1 MGFNNGSERKKFEAQ
16 WSRLRVEYAA
26 CGMDESMMITMYEFD
41 WQTFNS
47 DRRYAEHTQTFS
59 RQEFS
64 DDGDGTSEDRSPL
77 LMKFLDPLSAEAGD
91 TYQPK
96 GINWVEE
103 IESENL
109 WEGVS
114 KLSDSDRKLLTLYVF
129 YGYSI
134 TEIARMQGV
143 TRPAVSKRLIRVKR
157 FLKKFFS
164 RVTN

>member
-1 MGFNNGSERKKFEAQ
+1 
-16 WSRLRVEYAA
+16 
-26 CGMDESMMITMYEFD
+26 
-41 WQTFNS
+41 
-47 DRRYAEHTQTFS
+47 
-59 RQEFS
+59 
-64 DDGDGTSEDRSPL
+64 
-77 LMKFLDPLSAEAGD
+77 MKFLDSLSAEAGD

-96 GINWVEE
+96 GISWVEE

>member
-1 MGFNNGSERKKFEAQ
+1 
-16 WSRLRVEYAA
+16 
-26 CGMDESMMITMYEFD
+26 MIAMYEFD
-41 WQTFNS
+41 RQTFNS
-47 DRRYAEHTQTFS
+47 DRRYAEHTQMFS

-77 LMKFLDPLSAEAGD
+77 LMKFLDSLSAEAGD
-91 TYQPK
+91 TYQLK
-96 GINWVEE
+96 GISWVEE

>member
-1 MGFNNGSERKKFEAQ
+1 
-16 WSRLRVEYAA
+16 
-26 CGMDESMMITMYEFD
+26 
-41 WQTFNS
+41 
-47 DRRYAEHTQTFS
+47 
-59 RQEFS
+59 
-64 DDGDGTSEDRSPL
+64 
-77 LMKFLDPLSAEAGD
+77 MKFLDSLSAEAGD
-91 TYQPK
+91 TYQLK
-96 GINWVEE
+96 GISWVEE